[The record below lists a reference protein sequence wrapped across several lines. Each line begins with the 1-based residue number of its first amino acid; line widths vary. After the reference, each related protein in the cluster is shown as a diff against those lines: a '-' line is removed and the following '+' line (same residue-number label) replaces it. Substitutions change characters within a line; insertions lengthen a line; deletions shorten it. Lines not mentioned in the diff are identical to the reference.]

1 MGLREDILMN
11 MSPYLNT
18 DAFDQLTSTL
28 DMVLNDY
35 VVEQKSYELVSAE
48 DSDYVIVKNFLG
60 NKILENKSPK
70 TIEHYRGT
78 INRMLNDI
86 NKPIKEITTDDIR
99 QHLAR

>member
-18 DAFDQLTSTL
+18 DTFDQLTTTL

-35 VVEQKSYELVSAE
+35 VIEQKSYELMSTE
-48 DSDYVIVKNFLG
+48 DSDFVIVKNFLG

-70 TIEHYRGT
+70 TIEHYKGT
-78 INRMLNDI
+78 ITRMLNDI
-86 NKPIKEITTDDIR
+86 NKPIKEITT
-99 QHLAR
+99 ASV